1 MSRVG
6 KISIARPGSPL
17 QLEFDEAQLKDV
29 LENQASP
36 GDHVTLYP
44 GDYTTDWDEAEPIE
58 IRQGISVTI
67 LPGATMRYFGELGGS
82 PTESQQS
89 LTQNPRETYRDKNFT
104 HDKPRPTDST
114 DDQGNPDHPLAT
126 GAAERYVQPNF
137 VGHVENI
144 VDMNFGSEW
153 AFESDVEELR
163 TNFEDLRDKVGN
175 FVFETKSPSD
185 QTSAVVGFEGPV
197 EFTSDSN
204 INISISKL
212 NQNDPNNPLGA
223 QIDFQISQL
232 DDTVTSVSAGN
243 KLQMENS
250 QTFGDVEVQ
259 HEVIDTLGD
268 VQNTGLDF
276 IQSLEVDDGHVVDVD
291 ANPIAR
297 IEDRQPRSSEGN
309 DGDVWLVEEVGFVR
323 NIYLSTRQPQPTDG
337 VSGPPP
343 GDTAAEG
350 PGTGDLWLVNDSINT
365 VGKAGTVIV
374 NEDEPDPGD
383 GDVGDFWLELG
394 EPGVDESF
402 EIQNVFFKQRSPNS
416 VDGNDEDI
424 WTTEFDQ

>member
-17 QLEFDEAQLKDV
+17 QLEFDEAALKDV

-44 GDYTTDWDEAEPIE
+44 GDYTVDWDEAEPIE

-67 LPGATMRYFGELGGS
+67 LPGATMRYFGELGGT

-89 LTQNPRETYRDKNFT
+89 LTQNPRPNYRTEDFE

-163 TNFEDLRDKVGN
+163 TNFEDLESTVGS
-175 FVFETKSPSD
+175 FVFETKTPSD
-185 QTSAVVGFEGPV
+185 QTTATVGFEGLV
-197 EFTSDSN
+197 EFESSDGN
-204 INISISKL
+204 IDISVDQISGSG
-212 NQNDPNNPLGA
+212 DEDVTV
-223 QIDFQISQL
+223 DFQL
-232 DDTVTSVSAGN
+232 PTLNDTVTSVSAGN

-250 QTFGDVEVQ
+250 QTIGDVEVQ
-259 HEVIDTLGD
+259 HEVISTSGD
-268 VQNTGLDF
+268 VQNSGLTF
-276 IQSLEVDDGHVVDVD
+276 INALTVDDGHVTNVEAED
-291 ANPIAR
+291 IAR
-297 IEDRQPRSSEGN
+297 VEDREPQNSEGE
-309 DGDVWLVEEVGFVR
+309 DGDIWLVEEAGFVR
-323 NIYLSTRQPQPTDG
+323 DVYLSTREPLPTDG
-337 VSGPPP
+337 VSGPPG
-343 GDTAAEG
+343 GDTTADG
-350 PGTGDLWLVNDSINT
+350 PETGDLWFVNDSINT
-365 VGKAGTVIV
+365 VGKAGTIIV
-374 NEDEPDPGD
+374 DDDQPTASDGDTGDIWLQLESSGQDEP
-383 GDVGDFWLELG
+383 
-394 EPGVDESF
+394 F
-402 EIQNVFFKQRSPNS
+402 EIQEVFFKQRSPDAI
-416 VDGNDEDI
+416 DGDDQDI
-424 WTTEFDQ
+424 WTTEINQ